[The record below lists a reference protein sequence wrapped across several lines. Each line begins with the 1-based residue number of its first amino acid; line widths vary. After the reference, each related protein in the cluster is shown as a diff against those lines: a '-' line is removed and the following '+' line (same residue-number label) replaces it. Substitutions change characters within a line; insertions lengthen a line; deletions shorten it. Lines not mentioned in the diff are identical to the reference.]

1 MIGERGAGDK
11 MENGSFKPSTSLAA
25 LFLLFV
31 GGAACKGPQPG
42 DDLIVAVGTDICEE
56 IRIVRAAGPGA
67 EDRLTVL
74 DGKGRPIELLLPR
87 ELATI
92 QTVLVSPAK
101 DMALVVSVG
110 EGHPWINVYRI
121 ADWFAP
127 VAATAEGV
135 EPYRTMDPYPFS
147 WSDIAWRS
155 RSEVTFES
163 AGDYG
168 LFDPATRRPGGELEG
183 PVKAWI
189 WDVDT
194 DGVRAGDARR
204 DDR

>member
-1 MIGERGAGDK
+1 VEK
-11 MENGSFKPSTSLAA
+11 KSFRPSTAGAA
-25 LFLLFV
+25 LVLLIV
-31 GGAACKGPQPG
+31 GGAACEGPQRG
-42 DDLIVAVGTDICEE
+42 DGRSIAVGTSICEE
-56 IRIVRAAGPGA
+56 IRIVKAVGAVA
-67 EDRLTVL
+67 EDHLAII
-74 DGKGRPIELLLPR
+74 DGEGHPIVPLLPR

-127 VAATAEGV
+127 FASTADGV
-135 EPYRTMDPYPFS
+135 QPYRTMDPYPFS

-155 RSEVTFES
+155 RAEVAFRS

-168 LFDPATRRPGGELEG
+168 RFDPATRRPGGEFDG
-183 PVKAWI
+183 PDKAWI
-189 WDVDT
+189 WNVAADT
-194 DGVRAGDARR
+194 IRPADARR
-204 DDR
+204 